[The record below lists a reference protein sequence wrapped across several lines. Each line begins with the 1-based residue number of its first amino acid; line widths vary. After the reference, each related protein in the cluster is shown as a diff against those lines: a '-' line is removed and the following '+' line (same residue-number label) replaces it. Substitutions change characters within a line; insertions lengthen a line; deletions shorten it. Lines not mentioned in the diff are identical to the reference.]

1 MSQSIMQ
8 FCEQLVDRINEH
20 GCRVVIPYGEPSP
33 LAVMFDGNFD
43 GAEFIP
49 SYPATLHIY
58 GMPGHVSVSCINT
71 IEQIRHNKYVV
82 NFGDDSQQMD
92 LMVKILE

>member
-1 MSQSIMQ
+1 MSKSTIQV
-8 FCEQLVDRINEH
+8 CEELVDRINEY

-33 LAVMFDGNFD
+33 LSVMFDGNFD

-58 GMPGHVSVSCINT
+58 GLPGHVSVSCINT
-71 IEQIRHNKYVV
+71 IQQPRHNKYVV
-82 NFGDDSQQMD
+82 NFGDDSQQID